1 MLGSSGRLFTSI
13 KNTIIAECS
22 VSDIRFPF
30 PALGPGSD
38 ANNAHTTY
46 SNPYVVITDSDGH
59 KGVGIG
65 FTLGLG
71 NDHVCRAIDD
81 LFPLIEGCRLAD
93 VISDFRVFW
102 RRLANPPQRRW
113 LGPYSGSY
121 YMAAGALANAIFD
134 LAAKQAGLPLWKLLV
149 SLTPEET
156 IRLIDFRYVEHLL
169 TPDEAEAILAD
180 SFEGRRERML
190 SVEAAGLPCYF
201 TTWIGTDPASL
212 TRQIRETLIA
222 TGIRHYKIKVG
233 VDPAAD
239 KAKLAAIRA
248 EFGNSLTL
256 YVDANQVWSPPQAVE
271 WMREL
276 AEYEVTWIEEP
287 TAPDSVDGHRYIRER
302 LRPLGIDV
310 VTGENCPNSHLAAHF
325 IAAGAVDRFQIDACR
340 VLGPAENM
348 LIMLIAKKYGIP
360 ICPHAGGSGLDE
372 LVPHLSAWNAIALA
386 AESDTAITEHVAL
399 CSSHFM
405 SPSRVIAGRLQL
417 PVKPGYIVGMTDKAI
432 ADFCYP
438 AGEAWAREK
447 LR

>member
-1 MLGSSGRLFTSI
+1 MCSS
-13 KNTIIAECS
+13 
-22 VSDIRFPF
+22 
-30 PALGPGSD
+30 
-38 ANNAHTTY
+38 
-46 SNPYVVITDSDGH
+46 
-59 KGVGIG
+59 
-65 FTLGLG
+65 
-71 NDHVCRAIDD
+71 D
-81 LFPLIEGCRLAD
+81 L
-93 VISDFRVFW
+93 
-102 RRLANPPQRRW
+102 
-113 LGPYSGSY
+113 
-121 YMAAGALANAIFD
+121 
-134 LAAKQAGLPLWKLLV
+134 
-149 SLTPEET
+149 
-156 IRLIDFRYVEHLL
+156 
-169 TPDEAEAILAD
+169 
-180 SFEGRRERML
+180 
-190 SVEAAGLPCYF
+190 
-201 TTWIGTDPASL
+201 
-212 TRQIRETLIA
+212 
-222 TGIRHYKIKVG
+222 
-233 VDPAAD
+233 
-239 KAKLAAIRA
+239 
-248 EFGNSLTL
+248 
-256 YVDANQVWSPPQAVE
+256 PQAVE